1 MFDDALDRKR
11 KSYKL
16 LSNQINNTKQKYA
29 VIIRKA
35 GALTR
40 YFIIIIFFSM
50 RSDGSS
56 KLGMVL
62 GWGLIETLNW
72 QKYTNNNENFG

>member
-1 MFDDALDRKR
+1 VQVFDDALDGKR
-11 KSYKL
+11 KNYKL

-40 YFIIIIFFSM
+40 YFIIIFLDEIRWKKQVGKGLRVRNS
-50 RSDGSS
+50 RSA
-56 KLGMVL
+56 
-62 GWGLIETLNW
+62 E
-72 QKYTNNNENFG
+72 

>member
-40 YFIIIIFFSM
+40 YFIIIFLDEI
-50 RSDGSS
+50 RW
-56 KLGMVL
+56 KKQVKK
-62 GWGLIETLNW
+62 GLMIEDD
-72 QKYTNNNENFG
+72 KGVC

>member
-1 MFDDALDRKR
+1 MFGDALDRKR

-40 YFIIIIFFSM
+40 YFIIFIIFFSM
-50 RSDGSS
+50 KSDGRS
-56 KLGMVL
+56 KLGIV
-62 GWGLIETLNW
+62 
-72 QKYTNNNENFG
+72 